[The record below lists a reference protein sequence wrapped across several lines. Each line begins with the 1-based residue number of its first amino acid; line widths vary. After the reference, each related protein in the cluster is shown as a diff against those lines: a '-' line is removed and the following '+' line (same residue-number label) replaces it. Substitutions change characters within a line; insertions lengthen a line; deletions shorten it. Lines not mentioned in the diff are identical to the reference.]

1 MYLDYA
7 EMQAKNKKVLYME
20 DWIVK
25 LDAFLQFNE
34 QNILQHVGNISN
46 ELALE
51 KANEEFDAY
60 TKQLDINRESDFDK
74 LIKQFPKKK

>member
-7 EMQAKNKKVLYME
+7 EMQAKNNKVLYMQ
-20 DWIVK
+20 DWVVK

-34 QNILQHVGNISN
+34 QNILQHLGKISN

-51 KANEEFDAY
+51 KANKEFETY
-60 TKQLDINRESDFDK
+60 KKHIDIIYESDFDK
-74 LIKQFPKKK
+74 LTQNRFNKK